1 MMAAKEMELPVPK
14 LYRFDLARD
23 ADFDRIFRDV
33 DPTGPVWDRDAY
45 YPDWVPGPKD
55 RPFDPVGRTYKFEE
69 KPKRKK
75 IPTFPHTGLP
85 LVCPKALYV
94 VFLSDL
100 FDGHVLTYPCK
111 IDGQDYLEVVVTTI
125 VDLIDMEKSVY
136 LRITGNFIYRFNK
149 IVLRRPDCVLPT
161 IFLCGQEN
169 RLRGNPIVDHR
180 LVEIVTANKFTG
192 LQFTEVDVL

>member
-1 MMAAKEMELPVPK
+1 MTSAKSGASSA
-14 LYRFDLARD
+14 LYRFEAPYDQYFNYVYRSL
-23 ADFDRIFRDV
+23 

-94 VFLSDL
+94 EFLSDL

-136 LRITGNFIYRFNK
+136 LRNTGNHIYRFNK
-149 IVLRRPDCVLPT
+149 IVLRRPDSVLPP

-169 RLRGNPIVDHR
+169 QLRGDPIVDHR
-180 LVEIVTANKFTG
+180 FVDICKERKLTG
-192 LQFTEVDVL
+192 LQFTEVEAL